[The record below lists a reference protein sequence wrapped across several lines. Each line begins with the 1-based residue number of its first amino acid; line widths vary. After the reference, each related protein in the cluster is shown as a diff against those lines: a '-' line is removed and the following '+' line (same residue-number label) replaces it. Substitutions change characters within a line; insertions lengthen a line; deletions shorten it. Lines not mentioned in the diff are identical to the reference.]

1 MPSPPPP
8 APPTTQRLT
17 RDDIVRLGQAGR
29 PWDFLPIVEQALRI
43 APEDAGLL
51 LLAAANFAKLGLR
64 TPAREKLALI
74 PHQLQADPGVRQLA
88 AVVERLPA
96 DEITPEQR
104 IATCAANLAAIT
116 PRLAPDAAAEIAAA
130 LPAWQARTR
139 DEQWFRADDG
149 NIARRA
155 GGAWTRL
162 ADLAGPSRD
171 ARLPDGEAPIT
182 IDGADPP
189 WLLQR
194 VLRETPR
201 RADGFHRRIRLV
213 EPDLFALMDAFAC
226 ADLRDDLAHERVRL
240 HLGPRAA
247 DLLAADLEAGI
258 GGQISGP
265 ILALPLSRPPVAAP
279 VLTAA
284 LTRQGELHERLL
296 AEVAAI
302 YDGRDPAWWSQ
313 RYAQALD
320 HPTDPDS
327 GGPLRVL
334 LLTHRFSTFIRH
346 SAADLAAA
354 LSRLGCDAQVLM
366 EPDDS
371 TLMATVGY
379 LQTIA
384 RFRPDLIVLINYTRA
399 DLGAL
404 MPAGVPVV
412 CWIQDEMPNLFRHE
426 AGSAQTQLDF
436 LVGHLHQRL
445 FTLFGY
451 PRERAF
457 PTPVVACDRKFHP
470 GPVAP
475 DLAERHTCEI
485 AFASNQS
492 ETPEACRDRLIQLSA
507 ASPASARAIGALYER
522 AKEIAADTM
531 SARLSQRLE
540 AATREE
546 LSRIGV
552 PPDEK
557 VVSHA
562 LAQWV
567 RPMADRFLR
576 HETARWAAEICEEH
590 GWRFHLYGR
599 GWENHPT
606 LARFARGALRHGEDL
621 RASYQCAAAHLH
633 ASVNWLLHQR
643 VMECALSGGLPLC
656 RLKRDDLGPIEAL
669 VIGALIDR
677 GTPYAT
683 ALHNRGSLYA
693 VADSPEALA
702 ATALLQRLGLP
713 APHAWSVL
721 PAWRADPSIYH
732 GGLPPDPETA
742 WFLGDLAETTFTSKD
757 TLAAAV
763 RRAIDR
769 PAWRRNTSASIARR
783 VKARFTYDATARRIL
798 QLIRDSL
805 PRIAPSVRTECTL
818 PCSHARDPEK
828 NLRPSPAAAYAT

>member
-1 MPSPPPP
+1 MPATSPP
-8 APPTTQRLT
+8 APSGTQRLT

-29 PWDFLPIVEQALRI
+29 PWDFLPIAEQALRI

-74 PHQLQADPGVRQLA
+74 PRPLQDDPGVRQLA
-88 AVVERLPA
+88 AAVEGLPP
-96 DEITPEQR
+96 DEVTPDQR
-104 IATCAANLAAIT
+104 IATCAANLEAVT
-116 PRLAPDAAAEIAAA
+116 PRLSPAAADELAAA
-130 LPAWQARTR
+130 LPVWQARTR
-139 DEQWFRADDG
+139 DEQWFRTNDG

-162 ADLAGPSRD
+162 ADLAGPSRA
-171 ARLPDGEAPIT
+171 ARLPDGDDPIT
-182 IDGADPP
+182 LEGADPP

-194 VLRETPR
+194 ILRENPR
-201 RADGFHRRIRLV
+201 RLDGFHRRVRLV
-213 EPDLFALMDAFAC
+213 EPDLFALMDALAS
-226 ADLRDDLAHERVRL
+226 ADLRDGLAPERVRL
-240 HLGPRAA
+240 YLGPSAGDELDA
-247 DLLAADLEAGI
+247 DLDAGM
-258 GGQISGP
+258 GTQISGP
-265 ILALPLSRPPVAAP
+265 VLALSRARPSVAAS
-279 VLTAA
+279 VLSAA
-284 LTRQGELHERLL
+284 SSRQGELQERLL

-302 YDGRDPAWWSQ
+302 YDGRDAAWWSH
-313 RYAQALD
+313 RYARALD
-320 HPTDPDS
+320 HPAGAAPES
-327 GGPLRVL
+327 PLRVL
-334 LLTHRFSTFIRH
+334 LLTYRFSTFIRH

-354 LSRLGCDAQVLM
+354 MSRLGCDAQVLM

-371 TLMATVGY
+371 TLLATVGY

-399 DLGAL
+399 DLGRF

-412 CWIQDEMPNLFRHE
+412 CWIQDEMPNLFREE
-426 AGSAQTQLDF
+426 AGRAQTRLDF
-436 LVGHLHQRL
+436 LVGHLHTRL

-451 PRERAF
+451 PRERTL
-457 PTPVVACDRKFHP
+457 PSPVVVCDRKFHA

-475 DLAERHTCEI
+475 ELAERHACEI

-492 ETPEACRDRLIQLSA
+492 ETPEACRDRLIALSA

-522 AKEIAADTM
+522 VKEIAADTM
-531 SARLSQRLE
+531 SARVSQRLE

-546 LSRIGV
+546 LARVGVSPDDRI
-552 PPDEK
+552 
-557 VVSHA
+557 VSHA
-562 LAQWV
+562 MSQWC
-567 RPMADRFLR
+567 RPMADRILR
-576 HETARWAAEICEEH
+576 HETARWAAEICEAH

-606 LARFARGALRHGEDL
+606 LARFARGALDHGEEL
-621 RASYQCAAAHLH
+621 RASYRCAAAHLH

-656 RLKRDDLGPIEAL
+656 RLKRDDLGPVEAL

-677 GTPYAT
+677 GAPYAT

-732 GGLPPDPETA
+732 GGLPPDPEGA
-742 WFLGDLAETTFTSKD
+742 WLLGDLAETTFTSKD
-757 TLAAAV
+757 ALAAAV
-763 RRAIDR
+763 RRAVER

-783 VKARFTYDATARRIL
+783 VRARFTYETTARRML
-798 QLIRDSL
+798 RMIRDSL
-805 PRIAPSVRTECTL
+805 R
-818 PCSHARDPEK
+818 
-828 NLRPSPAAAYAT
+828 